1 MPVLWRVVLFIYNLL
16 LLIVAGSVV
25 MSAFGMG
32 QPLAYINAAFA
43 TSQNRMMAGVVGIIL
58 VVLAIILLG
67 WGLKF
72 KRSAQS
78 LVIVL
83 MAGTVIDSN
92 LSGEISITVP
102 AIKTIIM
109 RAVKK
114 VEGIKE
120 IRPVVSNR
128 PDGLQIYLHL
138 MVNPDYS
145 MEEMGQSIQK
155 VVKEYVE
162 KIGGVQ
168 VAAVKILVD
177 DFKAERK

>member
-1 MPVLWRVVLFIYNLL
+1 
-16 LLIVAGSVV
+16 
-25 MSAFGMG
+25 MG

-78 LVIVL
+78 L
-83 MAGTVIDSN
+83 VIDSN

>member
-1 MPVLWRVVLFIYNLL
+1 MPVLWRAVLFVYNLL
-16 LLIVAGSVV
+16 LLVVAGSIV

-43 TSQNRMMAGVVGIIL
+43 TSQNRLIAGTLGIIL
-58 VVLAIILLG
+58 VILAIIMLAS
-67 WGLKF
+67 GLKLK
-72 KRSAQS
+72 KRPQS
-78 LVIVL
+78 II
-83 MAGTVIDSN
+83 IDSS
-92 LSGEISITVP
+92 LSGQISITVP

-109 RAVKK
+109 KAVKK
-114 VEGIKE
+114 VEGIKD
-120 IRPVVSNR
+120 IRPVVTSR

-177 DFKAERK
+177 DFKAEGK

>member
-1 MPVLWRVVLFIYNLL
+1 MPVLWRLVLFIYNLL

-32 QPLAYINAAFA
+32 QPLAYVNAAFA
-43 TSQNRMMAGVVGIIL
+43 TSQNRMIAGVVGIIL
-58 VVLAIILLG
+58 VVLAIMLLG

-78 LVIVL
+78 L
-83 MAGTVIDSN
+83 VIDSN

-120 IRPVVSNR
+120 IRPVVSSR

>member
-32 QPLAYINAAFA
+32 QPLAYVNAAFA
-43 TSQNRMMAGVVGIIL
+43 TSQNRMIAGVVGIIL
-58 VVLAIILLG
+58 VVLAVILLG

-78 LVIVL
+78 
-83 MAGTVIDSN
+83 MVIDSN
-92 LSGEISITVP
+92 LTGEISITVP

-120 IRPVVSNR
+120 IRPVVSSR

-138 MVNPDYS
+138 MVNPDCS

>member
-78 LVIVL
+78 L
-83 MAGTVIDSN
+83 VIDSN